1 MSDALTRKAPSLSG
15 AHQVDPTTPGASQS
29 QVSRSNFTDISC
41 SAVQLGAF
49 GDAWAPPERQN
60 RQLVVSDSVVRATP
74 AEFHGCAGII
84 AGYLRDSTITHNDL
98 RGVMLMLSR
107 FVALLR
113 LANLRSITIPAL
125 EHGHRDGLGLGESDR
140 VVR

>member
-1 MSDALTRKAPSLSG
+1 MSDALTRELIPCSG

-98 RGVMLMLSR
+98 RGVR
-107 FVALLR
+107 W
-113 LANLRSITIPAL
+113 
-125 EHGHRDGLGLGESDR
+125 
-140 VVR
+140 

>member
-1 MSDALTRKAPSLSG
+1 M
-15 AHQVDPTTPGASQS
+15 
-29 QVSRSNFTDISC
+29 SRSNFTDISC

-49 GDAWAPPERQN
+49 GDAWAPPQRQN

-98 RGVMLMLSR
+98 RGVRLCCFLDLSR
-107 FVALLR
+107 FASR
-113 LANLRSITIPAL
+113 
-125 EHGHRDGLGLGESDR
+125 
-140 VVR
+140 